1 MFDLITGRRGGAI
14 HASRG
19 RRVNSGILPTRHG
32 PGRHRTARQ
41 RGSTGPRLAALTERL
56 ARSHALTTAGRL
68 LVCLG
73 CIGLSLVIIK
83 DNERFRDFEAW
94 LASHVVAIGAA
105 AVTGHIAGSPMLWV
119 TYKPGFMVGLDVTPE
134 CTVALLTIPF
144 LLATAALVWARTSP
158 VNSLVAVAAAA
169 AMLMVA
175 NQLRILTIVWFIKAL
190 GFSSGFY
197 WGHVIV
203 GSAITIFAIVT
214 SLVIFTV
221 LAVRRGGRSEPLSA
235 SR

>member
-1 MFDLITGRRGGAI
+1 VI
-14 HASRG
+14 
-19 RRVNSGILPTRHG
+19 
-32 PGRHRTARQ
+32 
-41 RGSTGPRLAALTERL
+41 ERL
-56 ARSHALTTAGRL
+56 AGRHVLTTAARL

-73 CIGLSLVIIK
+73 CIGLSLVIVQ

-105 AVTGHIAGSPMLWV
+105 TVTGHVAGSPTLWF
-119 TYKPGFMVGLDVTPE
+119 TYKPGLLIGLDVTPE

-158 VNSLVAVAAAA
+158 ANSLVAVTAAAA
-169 AMLMVA
+169 VLMVA
-175 NQLRILTIVWFIKAL
+175 NQLRILTIVWFIRAL

-203 GSAITIFAIVT
+203 GSAITIFAIVA
-214 SLVIFTV
+214 SLAVFTV
-221 LAVRRGGRSEPLSA
+221 LAVRRRGGRGEPLSV

>member
-1 MFDLITGRRGGAI
+1 VSLGFLPGRR
-14 HASRG
+14 
-19 RRVNSGILPTRHG
+19 G
-32 PGRHRTARQ
+32 PGRHRTAGRQ
-41 RGSTGPRLAALTERL
+41 RAASSTRLRRAVET
-56 ARSHALTTAGRL
+56 GRL
-68 LVCLG
+68 PGGQFLPTAARLLACLG
-73 CIGLSLVIIK
+73 CIGLSLVIVK

-105 AVTGHIAGSPMLWV
+105 TVTGHVAGSPMLWF
-119 TYKPGFMVGLDVTPE
+119 TYKPGLQIGLDVTPE

-158 VNSLVAVAAAA
+158 VNSLVAVTAAAT
-169 AMLMVA
+169 MLMVA
-175 NQLRILTIVWFIKAL
+175 NQLRILTIVWFIRAL

-214 SLVIFTV
+214 SLVVFTA
-221 LAVRRGGRSEPLSA
+221 LAVRHRGGRSERLSV

>member
-1 MFDLITGRRGGAI
+1 MID
-14 HASRG
+14 
-19 RRVNSGILPTRHG
+19 
-32 PGRHRTARQ
+32 
-41 RGSTGPRLAALTERL
+41 RLAGG
-56 ARSHALTTAGRL
+56 HALTTATRL
-68 LVCLG
+68 LICLG

-83 DNERFRDFEAW
+83 DNPMFRDFEAW

-105 AVTGHIAGSPMLWV
+105 VVTGHVAGSPVLWF
-119 TYKPGFMVGLDVTPE
+119 TYKPGIEIGLEVTPE

-158 VNSLVAVAAAA
+158 VNSLIAVAAAA
-169 AMLMVA
+169 ALLMVA
-175 NQLRILTIVWFIKAL
+175 NQLRILTIVWFIRAL

-214 SLVIFTV
+214 SLAVFTV
-221 LAVRRGGRSEPLSA
+221 LAVRRSGGPGRAPLPVSQ
-235 SR
+235 

>member
-1 MFDLITGRRGGAI
+1 VTWRLPGGQF
-14 HASRG
+14 
-19 RRVNSGILPTRHG
+19 LPT
-32 PGRHRTARQ
+32 
-41 RGSTGPRLAALTERL
+41 AA
-56 ARSHALTTAGRL
+56 RL
-68 LVCLG
+68 LACLG
-73 CIGLSLVIIK
+73 CIGLSLVIVK

-94 LASHVVAIGAA
+94 LASHVVAIGAST
-105 AVTGHIAGSPMLWV
+105 VTGHVAGSPMLWF
-119 TYKPGFMVGLDVTPE
+119 TYKPGLQIGLDVTPE

-158 VNSLVAVAAAA
+158 VNSLVAVTAAAT
-169 AMLMVA
+169 MLMVA
-175 NQLRILTIVWFIKAL
+175 NQLRILTIVWFIRAL

-214 SLVIFTV
+214 SLVVFTV
-221 LAVRRGGRSEPLSA
+221 LAVRHRGGRSDRLSV